1 MILIGFHNDIIWEIQ
16 TSKDFLRLTTTFPPD
31 AEHWQDSPRDRSQML
46 WSQITFET
54 RYNPNLEMLGNA
66 ATTRALL

>member
-1 MILIGFHNDIIWEIQ
+1 MILIGFHNDIILEIQ

-46 WSQITFET
+46 WIQITFET
-54 RYNPNLEMLGNA
+54 LYNPNLELLGNA
-66 ATTRALL
+66 LTRKLL

>member
-1 MILIGFHNDIIWEIQ
+1 MILIGFHNYIILEIQ

-54 RYNPNLEMLGNA
+54 LYNPNLELLGNA
-66 ATTRALL
+66 LTRKLL